1 MLSRSFWTRWM
12 RRIAVPA
19 AGLLLPLA
27 ADAGERRAILIA
39 VNNYQP
45 AASLTPLNYAVNDV
59 RDLQQTLLSMGYA
72 DNDIVVLSSDAA
84 NADAQPLQERIMDV
98 VEEFSS
104 AAPDGRGESIL
115 VVFAGHGFNS
125 NGESF
130 LCPQDFDASR
140 AENSAVS
147 VTKIVNLLADS
158 PFDARYVVTDACR
171 NEDISSGNREFNLAS
186 GLQQLELQQDDAA
199 QGLVLFSSCLSGQ
212 KSFED
217 PTLQNG
223 VYLHF
228 FAKGLEGHADRDTGD
243 FNGEVSAAEL
253 SEYAARETH
262 RFVQSKYDDNQRPWA
277 DIHATG
283 ELVLTRLS
291 PAQKAAMGTVKRRT
305 IEQVHNELDA
315 QERVAE
321 GVGLLISQSR
331 DEALKRFSMAVEKC
345 SDNYMARRLRALL
358 YVLKGNSSPT
368 EAAEQYRLAIAD
380 MQAVDSRLRIAIP
393 DSTGELQ
400 LRPEDSIR
408 YSYRS
413 PGQAP
418 SAASIRGG
426 DVLEVDDV
434 VNSGNTNWLR
444 VVAIRRSLDPAT
456 GQSKREQVEGFIQL
470 ASVARADANDAQLQD
485 YNRLRKPTP
494 QDLAGMN
501 RRSNNVAAAERAN
514 RVADGLGVAAGV
526 TSQIPGA
533 GRVSGGLGTAS
544 GVIRSIGGFRRR

>member
-1 MLSRSFWTRWM
+1 
-12 RRIAVPA
+12 
-19 AGLLLPLA
+19 
-27 ADAGERRAILIA
+27 
-39 VNNYQP
+39 
-45 AASLTPLNYAVNDV
+45 
-59 RDLQQTLLSMGYA
+59 
-72 DNDIVVLSSDAA
+72 VLSSDSA
-84 NADAQPLQERIMDV
+84 NAAAQPLQERIMDV

-104 AAPDGRGESIL
+104 TAPAGRGESIL

-140 AENSAVS
+140 PENSAVS
-147 VTKIVNLLADS
+147 VAKIVNLLADS
-158 PFDARYVVTDACR
+158 PFDAKYVVTDACR

-212 KSFED
+212 KSYED
-217 PTLQNG
+217 PTLKNG

-228 FAKGLEGHADRDTGD
+228 FTKGLEGHADRDTGD

-262 RFVQSKYDDNQRPWA
+262 RFVQAKYDDNQRPWA

-291 PAQKAAMGTVKRRT
+291 PEQKAAMGTVRRRT

-315 QERVAE
+315 QERIAE

-331 DEALKRFSMAVEKC
+331 DEAMKRFSMAVEKC

-380 MQAVDSRLRIAIP
+380 MQAVDSRLRVAIP
-393 DSTGELQ
+393 AAASELQ
-400 LRPEDSIR
+400 LRPENSIR

-413 PGQAP
+413 PGQEP
-418 SAASIRGG
+418 SLAAIRGG
-426 DVLEVDDV
+426 DVLEVDNV

-444 VVAIRRSLDPAT
+444 VVAIRRSLDPGT

-470 ASVARADANDAQLQD
+470 TSVARPDASDAQLQD
-485 YNRLRKPTP
+485 YNRLRKPTS

-501 RRSNNVAAAERAN
+501 RRSNNVAAAERAD
-514 RVADGLGVAAGV
+514 RVATGLGVAAGV

-533 GRVSGGLGTAS
+533 GRVSGYLGGAS
-544 GVIRSIGGFRRR
+544 GAIRAINGLRRR